1 MAMFDDEAR
10 VKKPALHEVGSDLS
24 SLSIE
29 ELAERIELLG
39 REIERLEKAK
49 TDKELSRDA
58 AAALFRR

>member
-1 MAMFDDEAR
+1 MFDDEAR